1 MKQYFAL
8 VVTAGGKVVSLNHD
22 EVPENVPSG
31 LTVKILNQSSY
42 ESLMEDFNYNL
53 VLNVSNVIIT
63 DELASAKF
71 TKIQGARAYYES
83 RDKFTLNAVE
93 YRIDLLSLRNLFTDL
108 MIREKD
114 IAINGLSA
122 CGESIKGAEYISGY
136 SGNIDPTDAMKICL
150 SVRCYKRAIEAN
162 LYNIIAGINAC
173 TTVLDVTNYPVTHNY
188 PVIPNIENI

>member
-31 LTVKILNQSSY
+31 LTVKILNQTEYEGLVDNYSY
-42 ESLMEDFNYNL
+42 HL
-53 VLNVSNVIIT
+53 VVNEANAIVT

-71 TKIQGARAYYES
+71 TKIQQARAYYES
-83 RDKFTLNAVE
+83 RDKFTLDAVE

-122 CGESIKGAEYISGY
+122 CGESIKGAEYIPGY
-136 SGNIDPTDAMKICL
+136 SGSLNPTYAMNICL

-173 TTVLDVTNYPVTHNY
+173 TTVLAVTNYDYTNNY
-188 PVIPNIENI
+188 PSVPTISTT

>member
-53 VLNVSNVIIT
+53 VLNESNVIIT

-71 TKIQGARAYYES
+71 TKIQQARAYYES
-83 RDKFTLNAVE
+83 RDKFRLDAVE

-108 MIREKD
+108 AIREKD
-114 IAINGLSA
+114 IAINGVSA